1 MLWLYNEVLDSLVAR
16 VHVQMNKD
24 SLDKLTENQKQCL
37 RLVNEGLEAKEIAH
51 KLLISPHAVI
61 ERLRNARRVLEA
73 PTSRSAAR
81 FLAEHEGTTSYN
93 RHVAKPIGVE
103 LHPVSMP
110 SLTPQFQPQEMAL
123 QDDAYVQFKET
134 QAPFFPHTSGRLN
147 SFPLPFPTAGRR
159 HNDLT
164 ILQTVLMIV
173 IIAIGLGFAGI
184 ASLAIVS
191 ELAELHRQ

>member
-1 MLWLYNEVLDSLVAR
+1 
-16 VHVQMNKD
+16 MNKN
-24 SLDKLTENQKQCL
+24 SLEKLTENQKQCL

-61 ERLRNARRVLEA
+61 ERLRNARRILEA

-81 FLAEHEGTTSYN
+81 FLAEHEGTQGYN
-93 RHVAKPIGVE
+93 QHVDKPIGVE
-103 LHPVSMP
+103 PRPASTPL
-110 SLTPQFQPQEMAL
+110 LTPQFQPPEMAL
-123 QDDAYVQFKET
+123 QNDAYIQFKET

-164 ILQTVLMIV
+164 ILQTILMIV

-191 ELAELHRQ
+191 ELSELHRK